1 MKTDQSRFGLGQM
14 SGAPAGR
21 QDEQPPQQQ
30 GRPQQEDVSH
40 FESLIGTRRVEAEER
55 LSALPAPPRFSFSAP
70 GDAMLRGMAGGAAAG
85 DNRAI
90 GRLVEAV
97 ASRLLVGDGSGGGRR
112 EVMIDTGDEV
122 FPGLRIRVF
131 EESGR
136 IVVAF
141 STPNADDLSL
151 LRARSAELATR
162 LKERTGREVELRFTR
177 RDPLTDAEGGDGA

>member
-1 MKTDQSRFGLGQM
+1 MKTDQSRFGTGLM

-30 GRPQQEDVSH
+30 GRPQQEDVAR
-40 FESLIGTRRVEAEER
+40 FESLVGSKRVEAE
-55 LSALPAPPRFSFSAP
+55 AKPAEPPSPPRFSFSAP
-70 GDAMLRGMAGGAAAG
+70 GDAMLRGMAGGAGAG

-90 GRLVEAV
+90 GRLVEAI
-97 ASRLLVGDGSGGGRR
+97 ASRVLVGDGSGGARR
-112 EVMIDTGDEV
+112 EVRIEIGEEI
-122 FPGLRIRVF
+122 FPGMRIRVF

-141 STPNADDLSL
+141 STPNAADLGL

-177 RDPLTDAEGGDGA
+177 RDASGDADDGGDA